1 MFNILHSS
9 SQISP
14 THRTNEVRPIRHA
27 STRVAPYAM
36 HQRGLP
42 IRQETTRVAPIR
54 PERAEAPSPGHRPG
68 DLWTQAYRPVRAKA
82 FKYQPTYK
90 AFNIQSF
97 CPYRA
102 PCWLPIYPGR
112 CPGLGASALSG
123 RVEPACHLYFCPFRA
138 YLNHLRKVSSIILK
152 IVFPFLASLRV
163 EENDKRQCKHKHHYI
178 KKQIC
183 FHNYYFLF
191 FNKSL
196 ALYLCKNT

>member
-27 STRVAPYAM
+27 STRVAPYAKK
-36 HQRGLP
+36 QRGLP

-152 IVFPFLASLRV
+152 ILLPLLSRFRIKENGERNSSHTHHHI
-163 EENDKRQCKHKHHYI
+163 EEKPSS
-178 KKQIC
+178 
-183 FHNYYFLF
+183 HNIPIHIY
-191 FNKSL
+191 
-196 ALYLCKNT
+196 